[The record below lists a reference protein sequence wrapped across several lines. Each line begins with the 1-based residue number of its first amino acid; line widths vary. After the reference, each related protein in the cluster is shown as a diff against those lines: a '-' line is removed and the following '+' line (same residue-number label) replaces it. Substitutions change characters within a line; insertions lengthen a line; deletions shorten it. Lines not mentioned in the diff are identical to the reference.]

1 MLLELTSSLADAFG
15 LAVPIPTCAE
25 QNIGIVPRKKV
36 NKFKLNFINAGG
48 KGRYLIQK
56 LLKYHDWF
64 LKISGYPNSMFLD
77 IFLKF

>member
-1 MLLELTSSLADAFG
+1 M
-15 LAVPIPTCAE
+15 
-25 QNIGIVPRKKV
+25 GIVPRKKV

-64 LKISGYPNSMFLD
+64 LKMSKKNSGYLNSMFLD
-77 IFLKF
+77 IFFKS